1 MNAPASGSNSGE
13 FAMFKPLEFERFGL
27 PFKANL
33 RFNSVE
39 FDRIK
44 RQTSY
49 LITP

>member
-1 MNAPASGSNSGE
+1 MNAPASGSNGGE
-13 FAMFKPLEFERFGL
+13 FAIIKPLEFERFGF

-44 RQTSY
+44 RQGSY
-49 LITP
+49 LTTP